1 MKGRGED
8 WEEGEVQQQKA
19 TDWDNSFRK
28 SKARITIQRC
38 LQSSL
43 DESSPGGVMRPLP
56 AEEGPPLG
64 TQLRV
69 FCQGTSKHLGRSVLR
84 S

>member
-1 MKGRGED
+1 M
-8 WEEGEVQQQKA
+8 QQQKA

-43 DESSPGGVMRPLP
+43 DGVQPSHEALP

-64 TQLRV
+64 TQLRG
-69 FCQGTSKHLGRSVLR
+69 FLPGDLQAPGKISASFLKESGGT
-84 S
+84 